1 MTDADDS
8 AFPVDDKH
16 PEHAAAS
23 RRLDEALPALA
34 AIVGAG
40 PEQQAVLRE
49 ELEIA
54 ARSYWNLR
62 QLPRPRLDFHPSVA
76 KRKLAGL
83 RRSIGKV
90 TKSLRGFPDPYFRFA
105 EALVGSELLARHL
118 TDADA
123 IRAALEGIEDVIDF
137 AVPSSTDRCVDLLF
151 SHLAKIFTAATGMRP
166 THTWNDPEGNF
177 TSPFDRFA
185 REAAAAIDP
194 EIKNHGSVAE
204 AIRRIWAKHNHKP
217 DDPRYRALFE
227 ALDRAAQRRAGGHVA
242 RRAKPPS

>member
-40 PEQQAVLRE
+40 PGQQAVLRE

-83 RRSIGKV
+83 RRSIRKV
-90 TKSLRGFPDPYFRFA
+90 TDSLRGFPDPYFRFA

-123 IRAALEGIEDVIDF
+123 IRATLEGIEDVIDF
-137 AVPSSTDRCVDLLF
+137 AVPSSTDRCVNLLF
-151 SHLAKIFTAATGMRP
+151 SNLATIFTGATGMRP
-166 THTWNDPEGNF
+166 THTWTEDEGF

-185 REAAAAIDP
+185 QKAAVTIDP
-194 EIKNHGSVAE
+194 NIANHGSVAE
-204 AIRRIWAKHNHKP
+204 ALRRIWAEYNTKP

-227 ALDRAAQRRAGGHVA
+227 ALDRAAERRAGGHVA